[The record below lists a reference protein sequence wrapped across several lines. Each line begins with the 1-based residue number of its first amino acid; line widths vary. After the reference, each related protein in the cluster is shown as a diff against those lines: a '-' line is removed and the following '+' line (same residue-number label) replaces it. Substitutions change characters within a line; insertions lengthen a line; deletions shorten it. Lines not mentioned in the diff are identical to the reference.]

1 MNITPNESEE
11 SLEVI
16 RKMTQKARRSIA
28 SSGAY
33 IFLIITGII
42 WLIGFLATQ
51 FLTGSIVVTIWVGS
65 SLLGSAIAILIGS
78 HNSRHVRSTAS
89 PVFARRIIIFWIFL
103 IFFCISIIAIAQPTD
118 GKQITMF
125 VILFTMLGQFAM
137 GMPLS
142 YASSWWAVPI
152 AALALIGYFFFQNI
166 FYLWMGILVGGTMIA
181 LGFYIRFRW

>member
-1 MNITPNESEE
+1 MNISPNEAEE

-51 FLTGSIVVTIWVGS
+51 FLTGSIVVSIWIGS
-65 SLLGSAIAILIGS
+65 SVLGSVAATLIGF
-78 HNSRHVRSTAS
+78 HNSRNVRSTAT
-89 PVFARRIIIFWIFL
+89 PVFAKRIIIFWVFL
-103 IFFCISIIAIAQPTD
+103 IFFCIAAIAIAHPSD

-125 VILFTMLGQFAM
+125 IILFTMLGQFAM

-142 YASSWWAVPI
+142 YASSWWAAPI
-152 AALALIGYFFFQNI
+152 AALALIGYFFFPTI